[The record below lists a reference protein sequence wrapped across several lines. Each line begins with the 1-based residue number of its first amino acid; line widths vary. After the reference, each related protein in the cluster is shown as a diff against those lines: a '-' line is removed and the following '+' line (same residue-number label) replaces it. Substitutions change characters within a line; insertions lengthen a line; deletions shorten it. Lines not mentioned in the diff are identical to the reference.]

1 MRRSLVLAACGLLI
15 AATAGV
21 SVWRI
26 PDAARDAQR
35 DVNRVAGMGRLERG
49 LSAGREFDLETSTFV
64 EAARLIPP
72 TATYYV
78 TTGLKDLSFS
88 DPVHGQLVLFKTPV
102 FAGYWLLPRRMTI
115 DPHQAD
121 WIYSYGGDLS
131 KLGLKYRRV
140 IPSGPGA
147 QVAEVAR

>member
-1 MRRSLVLAACGLLI
+1 MRRRVVLAACGVLI
-15 AATAGV
+15 AAAAGV

-26 PDAARDAQR
+26 PDAARDAQH
-35 DVNRVAGMGRLERG
+35 DVDTVAGMGRLERG
-49 LSAGREFDLETSTFV
+49 LSAGREFDLEVSTFV
-64 EAARLIPP
+64 EAAKIIPP

-78 TTGLKDLSFS
+78 ATGLNGLSFS

-102 FAGYWLLPRRMTI
+102 FAGYWLLPRRLTI

-121 WIYSYGGDLS
+121 WVYSYGGDLS
-131 KLGLKYRRV
+131 KLGLKYKHV
-140 IPSGPGA
+140 YPSGPGA

>member
-1 MRRSLVLAACGLLI
+1 MRRSLVFAACGLLI
-15 AATAGV
+15 AAAAGV

-35 DVNRVAGMGRLERG
+35 DVDHVSGMGRLERA
-49 LSAGREFDLETSTFV
+49 LSAGREFDLEVSTFV
-64 EAARLIPP
+64 DAAKIIPP
-72 TATYYV
+72 NATYYV
-78 TTGLKDLSFS
+78 TTGLNGLSFS

-121 WIYSYGGDLS
+121 WVYSYGGDLT
-131 KLGLKYRRV
+131 KLGLKYKR
-140 IPSGPGA
+140 IYPSGPGA